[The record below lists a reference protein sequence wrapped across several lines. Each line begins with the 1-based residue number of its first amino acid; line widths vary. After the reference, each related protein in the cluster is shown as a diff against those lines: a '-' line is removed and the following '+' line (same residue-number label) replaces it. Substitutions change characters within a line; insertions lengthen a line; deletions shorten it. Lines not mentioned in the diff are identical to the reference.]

1 MPGEKHAQLTVLR
14 DRRTR
19 LEEEREA
26 TLRHIEQASTRY
38 KTLGDQLTNTSLAI
52 ATLES
57 YLPHV
62 RKTT

>member
-19 LEEEREA
+19 LRDEMEA

-38 KTLGDQLTNTSLAI
+38 KNLDDQLVKTSLAI